1 MSTAATGIAWTGR
14 TWNPTRGC
22 SRTSPGCLNCY
33 AERVAARFCGPG
45 QPYEGLVSIHKKGDR
60 TEARWN
66 GQTRFVEHALAE
78 PLRWRKPAR
87 VFVDSMSDLFHDG
100 FSNEQIAAVFGVMAA
115 CPQHTFQVLTKRAER
130 MGHWFRWV
138 AKRAQKNAPAD
149 RENPWWPVRDVL
161 ADGARGLSTN
171 SRAAGGYLMG
181 GGGQAW
187 PLPNVHIGVSVENQ
201 ETADE
206 RVPWLMEVPAAVRFV
221 SLEPLLEWVDLENVH
236 PFHLKRDPEKEN
248 DPIIRLDALRGH
260 LKGPDEMQ
268 DGKID
273 WVIIGGESGGKAR
286 LFNPT
291 WAKDMVS
298 VCRAAGVPVFVKQMG
313 SNPLS
318 VTGVKLRDKAGADP
332 AEWPEE
338 LRVQEFPR

>member
-1 MSTAATGIAWTGR
+1 MSTLKTAIAWTGR

-66 GQTRFVEHALAE
+66 GRTRLVEHALAE

-115 CPQHTFQVLTKRAER
+115 AHRHTFQVLTKRAER
-130 MGHWFRWV
+130 MGHWFRWI
-138 AKRAQKNAPAD
+138 AQQAARVHD
-149 RENPWWPVRDVL
+149 GDGEVRFC
-161 ADGARGLSTN
+161 AAATYAEGTNWGHGRRGRLNFEYPS
-171 SRAAGGYLMG
+171 
-181 GGGQAW
+181 W
-187 PLPNVHIGVSVENQ
+187 PLSNVHLGVSVENQ

-206 RVPWLMEVPAAVRFV
+206 RIPWLIEVPATVRFV

-236 PFHLKRDPEKEN
+236 PSHLKRDPETEN

-273 WVIIGGESGGKAR
+273 WVIIGGESGGRAR